1 MARILEKY
9 KKEVVKEM
17 IKKFGYDNLMQVP
30 KVEKVVVNMG
40 IGQGAKEGKLIDDAV
55 KELAA
60 IVGQK
65 PVVTKAKKSIAGFK
79 IREGMPVGCKVTLR
93 GIRMYEFI
101 DRLLHVAIPRIR
113 DFRGI
118 PNSSF
123 DGFGNY
129 TLGLDDQTIFPEIN
143 LDKVEHTQ
151 GMDISFVITGKSDEE
166 SFEMLKLLGFPFAK
180 SA

>member
-1 MARILEKY
+1 MALLFEKY
-9 KKEVVKEM
+9 KDEVVKEM
-17 IKKFGYDNLMQVP
+17 MKKFGYKSILQVP
-30 KVEKVVVNMG
+30 KIQKVVLNMG
-40 IGQGAKEGKLIDDAV
+40 IGQGAKEARLIDVAV
-55 KELAA
+55 KELAV

-93 GIRMYEFI
+93 GEKMYEFI
-101 DRLLHVAIPRIR
+101 ERLIHVAIPRIR

-129 TLGLDDQTIFPEIN
+129 TMGLDDQTIFPEIN

-151 GMDISFVITGKSDEE
+151 GMDISFVLSGTSDEE

>member
-9 KKEVVKEM
+9 KSEVIKEM
-17 IKKFGYDNLMQVP
+17 IKKFGYKNIMQVP
-30 KVEKVVVNMG
+30 KINKVVLNMG
-40 IGQGAKEGKLIDDAV
+40 IGQASREAKLVDVAV
-55 KELAA
+55 KELAV

-79 IREGMPVGCKVTLR
+79 LREGMPVGCKVTLR
-93 GIRMYEFI
+93 GKKMYEFI
-101 DRLLHVAIPRIR
+101 DRLIHVAIPRIR

-118 PNSSF
+118 SNSSF

-129 TLGLDDQTIFPEIN
+129 SMGLDDQTIFPEVN

-151 GMDISFVITGKSDEE
+151 GMDISFVMSGNSDEE
-166 SFEMLKLLGFPFAK
+166 SFEMLKLLGFPFDK
-180 SA
+180 SE

>member
-9 KKEVVKEM
+9 KSEVIKEM
-17 IKKFGYDNLMQVP
+17 IKKFGYKNIMQVP
-30 KVEKVVVNMG
+30 KIKKVVVNMG
-40 IGQGAKEGKLIDDAV
+40 IGQASREGKLIDIAL
-55 KELAA
+55 KELAV
-60 IVGQK
+60 IVGQR

-93 GIRMYEFI
+93 GKKMYEFI
-101 DRLLHVAIPRIR
+101 DRLIHVAIPRIR

-118 PNSSF
+118 SNSSF

-129 TLGLDDQTIFPEIN
+129 TMGLDDQTIFPEVN

-151 GMDISFVITGKSDEE
+151 GMDISFVMSGDSDEE

-180 SA
+180 TE